1 MNNFMAAS
9 KTALRAL
16 WRAKQSSCGKARC
29 RAMRAL
35 ELNPE
40 RVPARAL
47 PIDLIAPWLVNRV
60 GQRDIWRDALQFW
73 QARVGALASATADIE
88 IRGMLRAAWL
98 RPPPRPAFAE
108 RVWAVSSR
116 LIRGD
121 DRSYYT
127 FRGA

>member
-16 WRAKQSSCGKARC
+16 WRAKKSSCGKARG

-35 ELNPE
+35 EFNPA

-47 PIDLIAPWLVNRV
+47 PIDLIAPWLVSAV

-73 QARVGALASATADIE
+73 QASRRIGES
-88 IRGMLRAAWL
+88 
-98 RPPPRPAFAE
+98 PRPNSRYE
-108 RVWAVSSR
+108 RCCEQRGCDLHESLLLLGACGQSPAV
-116 LIRGD
+116 
-121 DRSYYT
+121 
-127 FRGA
+127 